1 MGSIVASGPQAP
13 WIVPAIPDNSLM
25 PDKLHLIIP
34 WAVVARSVG
43 EPMAPLPPLTPNLRA
58 LLAAMAPHERIE
70 CSEDDPSTPF
80 ELALAQAN
88 GLPGGPGHLPWA
100 AFETGTVGTP
110 CAFIKLCHWQV
121 GADHVRLS
129 PPDDL
134 ALDDA
139 TSQALLA
146 AMAPYFLEDGI
157 TLAPY
162 DSPGTWLATGEVFR
176 GLRSVSMDTLMGR
189 HLTRSLLDGAG
200 TPAATLRRL
209 QNEMQMLLYTHPI
222 NEARQQQGLAPV
234 NSFWV
239 TGAGVLDQ
247 PLAPAH
253 GVRVEAR
260 LQAPALR
267 RDVAAHTLAW
277 QLVDADACAALLGL
291 LRAGG
296 QARLTLCGQHAA
308 QTLVPSAPGFWT
320 RIKRVSGLHPLWDG
334 REQL

>member
-1 MGSIVASGPQAP
+1 
-13 WIVPAIPDNSLM
+13 M
-25 PDKLHLIIP
+25 PDKLHLIIAG
-34 WAVVARSVG
+34 AVLPQDAG
-43 EPMAPLPPLTPNLRA
+43 EAAPPLQPLTPNLRA
-58 LLAAMAPHERIE
+58 LLAAMAPDSRIS
-70 CSEDDPSTPF
+70 CGEDDPSTPF

-88 GLPGGPGHLPWA
+88 GLPSGPGQIPWA
-100 AFETGTVGTP
+100 AFETSTLETP

-129 PPDDL
+129 PPEDL
-134 ALDDA
+134 ALDEESSR
-139 TSQALLA
+139 TLLA

-162 DSPGTWLATGEVFR
+162 GSLPGTWLATGEVFR

-209 QNEMQMLLYTHPI
+209 QNEMQMLLYTHPA
-222 NEARQQQGLAPV
+222 NEARQQRGLAPV

-239 TGAGVLDQ
+239 TGAGVMEQ
-247 PLAPAH
+247 TVPIAPD
-253 GVRVEAR
+253 VRVESR
-260 LQAPALR
+260 LHAPALR
-267 RDVAAHTLAW
+267 RDTAAHAQAW
-277 QLVDADACAALLGL
+277 QLVDADACAALLAV

-296 QARLTLCGQHAA
+296 DARLTLCGGRAA
-308 QTLVPSAPGFWT
+308 QGFVPASAGLWS
-320 RIKRVSGLHPLWDG
+320 RIKHVLGLQPPWDG

>member
-1 MGSIVASGPQAP
+1 
-13 WIVPAIPDNSLM
+13 M

-34 WAVVARSVG
+34 GAVLPHDAG
-43 EPMAPLPPLTPNLRA
+43 AALPPLTPNLRA
-58 LLAAMAPHERIE
+58 LLAAMAPAERIE
-70 CSEDDPSTPF
+70 CGEDAPSTPF

-88 GLPGGPGHLPWA
+88 GLLGGPGYLPWA
-100 AFETGTVGTP
+100 AFETGSTGLP

-129 PPDDL
+129 PPEDL
-134 ALDDA
+134 ALDEE

-162 DSPGTWLATGEVFR
+162 GKLPGIGLATGEIFR
-176 GLRSVSMDTLMGR
+176 TLRCVSMDTQMGR
-189 HLTRSLLDGAG
+189 HLTRAVLDGAG

-209 QNEMQMLLYTHPI
+209 QNEMQMLLYTHPA
-222 NEARQQQGLAPV
+222 NEARQQQRLAPV

-239 TGAGVLDQ
+239 TGAGVLDHVVPIAQ
-247 PLAPAH
+247 D
-253 GVRVEAR
+253 VRVESR
-260 LQAPALR
+260 LYAPASR
-267 RDVAAHTLAW
+267 RDAAAHAQAW
-277 QLVDADACAALLGL
+277 QAVDADSCAALLAL

-296 QARLTLCGQHAA
+296 EARLTLCGDRAA
-308 QTLVPSAPGFWT
+308 QSFVPAEFGLWT
-320 RIKRVSGLHPLWDG
+320 QFKHVLGLQPIWDG

>member
-1 MGSIVASGPQAP
+1 
-13 WIVPAIPDNSLM
+13 M
-25 PDKLHLIIP
+25 PDKLHLIIAG
-34 WAVVARSVG
+34 AVLPQSIG
-43 EPMAPLPPLTPNLRA
+43 EAAPPLPPLTTNLRA
-58 LLAAMAPHERIE
+58 LLAAMAPASRIE
-70 CSEDDPSTPF
+70 CGEDDPSTPF

-88 GLPGGPGHLPWA
+88 SLPGGPGQIPWA
-100 AFETGTVGTP
+100 AFETGSTGLP
-110 CAFIKLCHWQV
+110 CAFITLCHWQV

-129 PPDDL
+129 PPEDL
-134 ALDDA
+134 ALDEE
-139 TSQALLA
+139 TSRALLA

-157 TLAPY
+157 MLAPY
-162 DSPGTWLATGEVFR
+162 GKLPGTWLATGEVFR

-209 QNEMQMLLYTHPI
+209 QNEMQMLLYTHPV

-247 PLAPAH
+247 AIAPASD
-253 GVRVEAR
+253 VQVESR

-267 RDVAAHTLAW
+267 RDAAAHAQAW
-277 QLVDADACAALLGL
+277 QAVDADSCASLLAV

-296 QARLTLCGQHAA
+296 LARLTLCGDRAA
-308 QTLVPSAPGFWT
+308 QSFVPAAPGLWSKI
-320 RIKRVSGLHPLWDG
+320 RHVLGLQPIWDG
-334 REQL
+334 RAQL

>member
-1 MGSIVASGPQAP
+1 
-13 WIVPAIPDNSLM
+13 M
-25 PDKLHLIIP
+25 PDKLHLMIAG
-34 WAVVARSVG
+34 AVLPQSDG
-43 EPMAPLPPLTPNLRA
+43 ETPPPRPPLTPNLRA
-58 LLAAMAPHERIE
+58 LLAAMAPSGRIDGG
-70 CSEDDPSTPF
+70 EDDPSTPF

-100 AFETGTVGTP
+100 AFETGTTGVP
-110 CAFIKLCHWQV
+110 CAFITLCHWQV

-134 ALDDA
+134 AIDEE

-146 AMAPYFLEDGI
+146 AMSPYFLEDGI

-162 DSPGTWLATGEVFR
+162 GKLPGTWLATGEVFR
-176 GLRSVSMDTLMGR
+176 DLRSVSMDTLLGR

-209 QNEMQMLLYTHPI
+209 QNEMQMLLYTHPA
-222 NEARQQQGLAPV
+222 NEARQQRGLAPV

-239 TGAGVLDQ
+239 TGAGVLEHA
-247 PLAPAH
+247 LPAAQDL
-253 GVRVEAR
+253 RVETR
-260 LQAPALR
+260 LRGPALR
-267 RDVAAHTLAW
+267 RDATAHAQAW
-277 QLVDADACAALLGL
+277 QAVDADTCADLLAL

-296 QARLTLCGQHAA
+296 QARLTLCGERAA
-308 QTLVPSAPGFWT
+308 QSFVLAPTGFWPKFKHVLG
-320 RIKRVSGLHPLWDG
+320 IQPLWDG

>member
-1 MGSIVASGPQAP
+1 
-13 WIVPAIPDNSLM
+13 M
-25 PDKLHLIIP
+25 PDKLHLIIAG
-34 WAVVARSVG
+34 AVLPQSIG
-43 EPMAPLPPLTPNLRA
+43 EAAPPLPPLTPNLRA
-58 LLAAMAPHERIE
+58 LLAAMTPEGRIE

-88 GLPGGPGHLPWA
+88 GLPGDPGQIPWA
-100 AFETGTVGTP
+100 AFESGSIGLP
-110 CAFIKLCHWQV
+110 CAFITLCHWQV

-129 PPDDL
+129 PPEDL
-134 ALDDA
+134 ALDEEA
-139 TSQALLA
+139 SLTLLA

-162 DSPGTWLATGEVFR
+162 GSLPDTWLATGEVFR

-189 HLTRSLLDGAG
+189 HLTRSLLDGAS

-209 QNEMQMLLYTHPI
+209 QNEMQMLLYTHPT
-222 NEARQQQGLAPV
+222 NEKRQQRGLAPV

-239 TGAGVLDQ
+239 SGAGVLDHAIAFASDVQ
-247 PLAPAH
+247 
-253 GVRVEAR
+253 VESR

-267 RDVAAHTLAW
+267 RDATAHARAW
-277 QLVDADACAALLGL
+277 QAVDADACAALLAV

-296 QARLTLCGQHAA
+296 RARLTLCGERAA
-308 QTLVPSAPGFWT
+308 QSFVPAGNGLWPK
-320 RIKRVSGLHPLWDG
+320 IKHVLGLQPIWDG